1 MKFLFAATFA
11 AVLGGS
17 AVVAGGQVLDIHGSG
32 TTNPSKCI
40 WMLMDQF
47 MDRTKEPV
55 RLTYRAVGSS
65 TGQKEFLG
73 VNNTG
78 TNAYVPHNDFGSGDI
93 PVSSSSYKAFTDA
106 GKEMVHLP
114 FVLGAISIF
123 HNIPGVPDGP
133 SGLNLTSCVLSQIFK
148 REIKFWDDDRIL
160 EMNPNLKKALPYDD
174 YPITVSRRVHGSS
187 STASVTQVSEQPT
200 VTCLVIG
207 FPGDFLLCFPRVE
220 RQRPGAC

>member
-1 MKFLFAATFA
+1 MKIVGALIAVALALAANA
-11 AVLGGS
+11 QGEHD
-17 AVVAGGQVLDIHGSG
+17 VATVTIHGSG
-32 TTNPSKCI
+32 TTNPSKCL

-47 MDRTKEPV
+47 MDRTKVPT

-93 PVSSSSYKAFTDA
+93 PVSTSNYDAFTA
-106 GKEMVHLP
+106 TGQEMVHLP

-123 HNIPGVPDGP
+123 HNIPNVPEG
-133 SGLNLTSCVLSQIFK
+133 SQGLNLTACTLSKIFK
-148 REIKFWDDDRIL
+148 RDIKYWDDAEIL
-160 EMNPNLKKALPYDD
+160 ETNPGLKDKLPSDD

-187 STASVTQVSEQPT
+187 STASVTQVS
-200 VTCLVIG
+200 
-207 FPGDFLLCFPRVE
+207 
-220 RQRPGAC
+220 